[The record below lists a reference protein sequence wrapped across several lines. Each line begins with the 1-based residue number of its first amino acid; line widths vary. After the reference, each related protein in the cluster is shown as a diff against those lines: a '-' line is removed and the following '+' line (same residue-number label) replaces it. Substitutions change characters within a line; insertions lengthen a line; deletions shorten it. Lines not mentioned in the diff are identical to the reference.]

1 MFATH
6 VLSCFNACACASLC
20 LYHFAA
26 AASLISILN
35 SARHGERKKSQFYSD
50 MSLFPNF
57 YPLIQNMLWNP
68 WHSLSGWHVFH
79 AWDKQFWPL
88 TRRVGHCLDTWTVW
102 QGHAH
107 TSVFVVWPI
116 EPFVSGGGCL
126 VLNAATPAA
135 NIGGRWSQ
143 KKIQQ
148 HMPLQ
153 KTTIKTFQ
161 VWLSHHFDLSSVGK
175 AEARQPRYRK
185 LLHQSSQLSTFII
198 HSVCHT
204 LSHIIT
210 VIGVVCTGYF
220 SQYFYCTIQINQCN
234 FFLLLQS

>member
-1 MFATH
+1 MRATH
-6 VLSCFNACACASLC
+6 VLSCFNACACASF

-26 AASLISILN
+26 ADSLISILN
-35 SARHGERKKSQFYSD
+35 SARHREREREKKSQFYSD
-50 MSLFPNF
+50 MLLFPNF

-88 TRRVGHCLDTWTVW
+88 ARRVGHCLDTWTVW

-126 VLNAATPAA
+126 ILNAATPAA
-135 NIGGRWSQ
+135 NISDRCPPPQ
-143 KKIQQ
+143 KRKKIQP

-153 KTTIKTFQ
+153 KTTIK
-161 VWLSHHFDLSSVGK
+161 SV
-175 AEARQPRYRK
+175 AVTSLWFK
-185 LLHQSSQLSTFII
+185 L
-198 HSVCHT
+198 
-204 LSHIIT
+204 
-210 VIGVVCTGYF
+210 GW
-220 SQYFYCTIQINQCN
+220 
-234 FFLLLQS
+234 